1 MDIQKHMTNDQDVR
15 EKALQE
21 VLKKYRKMLRRT
33 SEKEWKELLEERRR
47 TLYYKSMEDF
57 LIGTVH
63 KKVALA
69 LLKQCGISPSETA
82 GRVADFEF
90 AKLSR
95 MMKHFPMTVV
105 GTNPVENAQV
115 LAGGIKLTEVSE
127 NMELLKCKGVYLTGE
142 LLDADGRCGGYNL
155 QWAWSTGMTAGMAA
169 GNRRVLF

>member
-1 MDIQKHMTNDQDVR
+1 
-15 EKALQE
+15 
-21 VLKKYRKMLRRT
+21 
-33 SEKEWKELLEERRR
+33 
-47 TLYYKSMEDF
+47 
-57 LIGTVH
+57 
-63 KKVALA
+63 
-69 LLKQCGISPSETA
+69 
-82 GRVADFEF
+82 
-90 AKLSR
+90 
-95 MMKHFPMTVV
+95 MKHFPMTVV